1 MSLHEDDH
9 ILNIF
14 PELSRLWGRRLNLST
29 RLDEQSQVGW
39 DGR

>member
-14 PELSRLWGRRLNLST
+14 PELSRLWSRRLNLSA
-29 RLDEQSQVGW
+29 RLDE
-39 DGR
+39 